1 VQPYGL
7 AAKRIHFQG
16 EIVRRLCVFC
26 GSNSGAKPEY
36 RRAAEE
42 VGRLLAERGIEV
54 VYGGGKVGLMGVVA
68 DAALAAGGRVIGVLP
83 RALATKE
90 LAHDGLTDL
99 RVVESMHERKA
110 LMAELSDGFIALP
123 GGIGTMEE
131 FFEVWT
137 WSQLGYHAKP
147 CGLLNSGGYFDGLI
161 SFLDHMSSEKFLRNE
176 HRSMLVIAQTAS
188 ELLDRFATFRPPQV
202 EKWLDREAT

>member
-1 VQPYGL
+1 
-7 AAKRIHFQG
+7 
-16 EIVRRLCVFC
+16 VRRLCVFC

>member
-1 VQPYGL
+1 VFRNADRHPQ
-7 AAKRIHFQG
+7 
-16 EIVRRLCVFC
+16 EISNVRRICVFC

-36 RRAAEE
+36 RRAAED
-42 VGRLLAERGIEV
+42 VGRLLAARGIEL

-90 LAHDGLTDL
+90 LAHEGLTDL
-99 RVVESMHERKA
+99 RVVTSMHERKA

-161 SFLDHMSSEKFLRNE
+161 SFLDHMSAERFLRDE
-176 HRSMLVIAQTAS
+176 HRSMLVVAQTAG
-188 ELLDRFATFRPPQV
+188 EILDRFASFRPPQV
-202 EKWLDREAT
+202 EKWIDRAAT